1 MSGQGALGQH
11 ALSTFCCCALVCGDI
26 VQPLQGWLWF
36 GWLTQG
42 RNRWFQPWAI
52 LWNPVGILPRRCSA
66 ALFVSANSAFNE
78 SLGQGQTLSSPPAGE
93 RKKVRG
99 RPAMLSLTWLKHSP
113 LIRPSATFSPTGEK
127 EWYLASVEAW
137 PSGVRSGRLVFG
149 RSSRRRGAAGWC
161 RPTRGCS
168 RGGCGVRPA
177 RARGG
182 RRFFG

>member
-113 LIRPSATFSPTGEK
+113 SSGLRPPSP
-127 EWYLASVEAW
+127 
-137 PSGVRSGRLVFG
+137 PR
-149 RSSRRRGAAGWC
+149 
-161 RPTRGCS
+161 
-168 RGGCGVRPA
+168 
-177 RARGG
+177 G
-182 RRFFG
+182 RRNGIWHPLRLGQAGLDQAG